1 MEESL
6 DSLMVLEWARRV
18 DVDDE
23 DETGL
28 QKKNCT
34 LWRILPQGQDEVSN
48 GGIAASRKNGRKK
61 KGNECR

>member
-6 DSLMVLEWARRV
+6 DSIMVLEWARRV

-28 QKKNCT
+28 QKKIAHFGAFC
-34 LWRILPQGQDEVSN
+34 LKARMRYQMGE
-48 GGIAASRKNGRKK
+48 AASRKNGRKK

>member
-6 DSLMVLEWARRV
+6 DTSIMLLEWARRV

-48 GGIAASRKNGRKK
+48 GGSGLSK
-61 KGNECR
+61 EWP